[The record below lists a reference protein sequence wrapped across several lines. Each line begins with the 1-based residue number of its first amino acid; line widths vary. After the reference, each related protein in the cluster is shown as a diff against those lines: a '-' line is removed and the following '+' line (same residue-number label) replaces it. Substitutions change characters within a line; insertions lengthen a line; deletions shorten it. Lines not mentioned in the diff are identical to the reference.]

1 MDLPNFIANG
11 NIPPSAFVKIDATQA
26 QPSVIVAAANTDI
39 LIGISKE
46 STDQPPIP
54 QLTGT
59 QYAAI
64 AGENCRVYQ
73 VSQTCL
79 ITVGAGGLTN
89 GDFVTSD
96 ASGNGIT
103 TAPGA
108 GKRVGAIALMTALQ
122 GSLCRVRVTD
132 PFLS

>member
-11 NIPPSAFVKIDATQA
+11 NITPSSFVKIDATQA
-26 QPSVIVAAANTDI
+26 MPSVIQAAANTDI
-39 LIGISKE
+39 LIGVSKE
-46 STDQPPIP
+46 STDQTPIP

-64 AGENCRVYQ
+64 ATENCKVYQ
-73 VSQTCL
+73 CSQSCMLT
-79 ITVGAGGLTN
+79 IGSGGCTA
-89 GDFVTSD
+89 GDFLTSD
-96 ASGNGIT
+96 GSGNGIT

-108 GKRVGAIALMTALQ
+108 GKRVGAIALMTALA